1 MKHGDLIRL
10 QHAWKMT
17 NWERQRSPSPTYTR
31 ERQHRHLQVAPV
43 TRLHTDAKSALSCD
57 WRFQFPSSL
66 IFISLLNL
74 SGGLTINI
82 NCHGDSVVEL
92 WKSLVW
98 KTNVLPIPS
107 KSMIHKSFSTE
118 PWIVRQTS
126 DFPCCQRNLQVLCCF
141 RTAKCQE
148 GSCLL
153 AFPSD
158 LSDPDNT
165 KRKGLCG
172 FLLCPF
178 KSLRS
183 THTFQA
189 NTYVTG

>member
-1 MKHGDLIRL
+1 MKNDKLGEAEKPKSHV
-10 QHAWKMT
+10 H
-17 NWERQRSPSPTYTR
+17 TR
-31 ERQHRHLQVAPV
+31 ETTQAFAGCPSNTPSHWCK
-43 TRLHTDAKSALSCD
+43 KSALSCD
-57 WRFQFPSSL
+57 WRFQFTSSL

-74 SGGLTINI
+74 SGGLPINI

-98 KTNVLPIPS
+98 KTNVFPIPS

-178 KSLRS
+178 KSLCS